1 MMRRA
6 VLDAVLDNARL
17 SAFVAGLA
25 LILTVERETLALLYL
40 GAGFLWFIVWL
51 VAGDHSRDPIAPSHT
66 DITDLARLGNSFG
79 RSE

>member
-6 VLDAVLDNARL
+6 VLDNIRL
-17 SAFVAGLA
+17 AAFVVGLA

-40 GAGFLWFIVWL
+40 GGGFLWFIVWL

-66 DITDLARLGNSFG
+66 DITDLARLGRTFG